1 MRLRLFLAFTLVI
14 SVALAA
20 VFVLVQMN
28 AEKEVTNYWSRGA
41 LIGAEEL
48 VLELEEYYSQNS
60 SWVGADVLL
69 SASGQGKGAGQGQGA
84 NQGRGVKTHFRLA
97 DAQGTIIYDP
107 ENQTSGTR
115 VTQAELDQG
124 VSLLV
129 NSEPVGYLLPLLGEV
144 FPGQGLETELID
156 RVNKAL
162 FTAALVSGV
171 IALLLSVALAYGIL
185 RPVRTLTQAAS
196 QMAEGDLSVR
206 VEEKGANELAT
217 LGNAFNHMALSL
229 EEAEQ
234 NRRAMTADIAH
245 ELRTPL
251 AVQRANLEAM
261 QDGVYD
267 LTPENLSKILDQNRL
282 LTRLVADL
290 RTLSLA
296 DAGELKLEKSKT
308 DLSSLV
314 KRVAER
320 FEMQAGQ
327 KGLQINISVPPA
339 GRVFNLD
346 AQRVEQIIHN
356 LLQNALR
363 YTPAGDSVQVSLEY
377 QPAAALVRV
386 FDSGPGVPE
395 DSIPYI
401 FERFYRAD
409 RSRSREEG
417 GTGLGLPIA
426 RRLAEAH
433 GGTLQAQNNPT
444 GGAVFTL
451 TLPGDGK

>member
-14 SVALAA
+14 FVALSA
-20 VFVLVQMN
+20 VFIFVQVN
-28 AEKEVTNYWSRGA
+28 TEKEVTNYWSRGA

-48 VLELEEYYSQNS
+48 VLELEEYYSLNS
-60 SWVGADVLL
+60 SWAGAETLMI
-69 SASGQGKGAGQGQGA
+69 SAGQGKGTGQGQGA
-84 NQGRGVKTHFRLA
+84 SQGRGVKSHFRLA
-97 DAQGTIIYDP
+97 DVQGTIVYDP
-107 ENQTSGTR
+107 QDQTAGTK
-115 VTQAELDQG
+115 VSQAELDKG
-124 VSLLV
+124 VTLLV
-129 NSEPVGYLLPLLGEV
+129 NSKPVGYLLPLLGEE
-144 FPGQGLETELID
+144 FPGQGLETELIA
-156 RVNKAL
+156 RVNGAL

-171 IALLLSVALAYGIL
+171 IALLLSVGLAYGIL
-185 RPVRTLTQAAS
+185 RPVRNLTQAAS

-206 VEEKGANELAT
+206 VDKKGSAELLT
-217 LGNAFNHMALSL
+217 LGNVFNHMALSL

-261 QDGVYD
+261 QDGVYE
-267 LTPENLSKILDQNRL
+267 LNPENLSKILDQNRL

-308 DLSSLV
+308 DLASLV

-327 KGLQINISVPPA
+327 KGIGIEISVPPA
-339 GRVFNLD
+339 GRIFNLD

-363 YTPAGDSVQVSLEY
+363 YTPAGSKVSVSLEY
-377 QPAAALVRV
+377 QGTAALIRV
-386 FDSGPGVPE
+386 HDSGPGVPQE
-395 DSIPYI
+395 SLPYI

-433 GGTLQAQNNPT
+433 GGTLQAENDPQ

-451 TLPGDGK
+451 TLPGM

>member
-1 MRLRLFLAFTLVI
+1 
-14 SVALAA
+14 
-20 VFVLVQMN
+20 
-28 AEKEVTNYWSRGA
+28 
-41 LIGAEEL
+41 
-48 VLELEEYYSQNS
+48 
-60 SWVGADVLL
+60 
-69 SASGQGKGAGQGQGA
+69 
-84 NQGRGVKTHFRLA
+84 
-97 DAQGTIIYDP
+97 
-107 ENQTSGTR
+107 
-115 VTQAELDQG
+115 
-124 VSLLV
+124 
-129 NSEPVGYLLPLLGEV
+129 
-144 FPGQGLETELID
+144 
-156 RVNKAL
+156 
-162 FTAALVSGV
+162 
-171 IALLLSVALAYGIL
+171 
-185 RPVRTLTQAAS
+185 
-196 QMAEGDLSVR
+196 MAEGDLSVR
-206 VEEKGANELAT
+206 VDKKGTAELLT
-217 LGNAFNHMALSL
+217 LGNVFNHMALSL

-261 QDGVYD
+261 QDGVYE
-267 LTPENLSKILDQNRL
+267 LNPENLSKILDQNRL

-327 KGLQINISVPPA
+327 KGIGIEISVPPT
-339 GRVFNLD
+339 GKIFNLD

-363 YTPAGDSVQVSLEY
+363 YTPAGSKVSVSLEY
-377 QPAAALVRV
+377 QGTAALIRV
-386 FDSGPGVPE
+386 HDSGSGVPQE
-395 DSIPYI
+395 SLPYI

-433 GGTLQAQNNPT
+433 GGTLQAENDPQ

-451 TLPGDGK
+451 TLPGM